1 MHQNEMHFEQQ
12 RQQMRQPL
20 QQNQIYDNQSQRK
33 IQMAHDI
40 TQTYQGRVTL
50 EQVLNMSFD
59 RVQQLHNQVKKY
71 QNELKTYQNNNARNN
86 THMQHNNNISNMNQ
100 DCNQNDIESNFTEN
114 PIDIILVL
122 LHQYSQIETW
132 LKSKGYYSTVTVSR
146 PHAIQFLNSLMHSQ
160 PQFIQLINI
169 IQQQLKR
176 RRIPS
181 IPQNQNNNW
190 NNSISR
196 KRKLYT
202 NNQNIDSN
210 NVKKRKLLD
219 EENEKKLQ
227 CLSEECKQKNKELT
241 QRIEIMQTKLD
252 IWECKSEKL
261 NPMSLDELNQLK
273 SKMQNKIKLIE
284 KAEKKII
291 DNTYKCVACV
301 DNVKNISFDSCSHM
315 ALCDKC
321 EASLEIKRCPICQIP
336 YKNIKKINF

>member
-1 MHQNEMHFEQQ
+1 MHQFEMHFEQQ
-12 RQQMRQPL
+12 RQ
-20 QQNQIYDNQSQRK
+20 SQRK
-33 IQMAHDI
+33 LQMSHDI
-40 TQTYQGRVTL
+40 TQAYQGRVTF
-50 EQVLNMSFD
+50 EQVMNMPFD
-59 RVQQLHNQVKKY
+59 RIQRLHDEVKKY
-71 QNELKTYQNNNARNN
+71 QNNNALNS
-86 THMQHNNNISNMNQ
+86 THMQHNISNINQ
-100 DCNQNDIESNFTEN
+100 NNNLSHNNQNDNESNFTEN
-114 PIDIILVL
+114 PIDIVLVL
-122 LHQYSQIETW
+122 IHQFPQIKTW
-132 LKSKGYYSTVTVSR
+132 LQSTDYHSTVTTSR
-146 PHAIQFLNSLMHSQ
+146 PHAIQLLNQIMQNQ
-160 PQFIQLINI
+160 PHFIQVINL

-176 RRIPS
+176 GCVPS
-181 IPQNQNNNW
+181 ISQNQNNNS
-190 NNSISR
+190 NNSTSR